1 MHRHS
6 SVSNEIGWK
15 RVWLRRQERALGSGG
30 QAGCTP
36 KAAASRV
43 IFWALTSPG
52 GSLPSRMTRLR
63 ASSFSRASRT
73 AQWCDAQAA
82 LFRYIDGW
90 YNPRRIQ
97 AGLDGL
103 SPDEYEAAWQ
113 ARQSQPHSATLQP
126 EGAETR

>member
-1 MHRHS
+1 MTTL
-6 SVSNEIGWK
+6 NN
-15 RVWLRRQERALGSGG
+15 ALAENLWS
-30 QAGCTP
+30 TI
-36 KAAASRV
+36 KIELIYWAST
-43 IFWALTSPG
+43 FA
-52 GSLPSRMTRLR
+52 TR
-63 ASSFSRASRT
+63 T
-73 AQWCDAQAA
+73 EAQSA

-90 YNPRRIQ
+90 YNARRIQ